1 MPVDP
6 WPRNIAHQSLEIKDP
21 RTSVFKDTPILL
33 KFGNSSRNTI
43 LRTQNENNRM
53 FAEVSA
59 ILCLPADKNHS
70 QRINDHDQKLQ
81 RYAPDKGTQ
90 RMFTL

>member
-1 MPVDP
+1 MEWQKDVLLMPVDP

-53 FAEVSA
+53 FAE
-59 ILCLPADKNHS
+59 
-70 QRINDHDQKLQ
+70 RINDHDQKLQ